1 VLCLCACDG
10 LMGSPEVAAAFLKE
24 PATILFFCLSLIN
37 WFTMRPCLKASGM
50 NGIEGLK
57 SLTI

>member
-24 PATILFFCLSLIN
+24 PATILFFCLSLIK
-37 WFTMRPCLKASGM
+37 WFPYEALFESKWK
-50 NGIEGLK
+50 NEIEGLK
-57 SLTI
+57 SLAI